1 MSEGGKGMEYRTLGR
16 TGLKVSVLGLG
27 GGGHSKLGIKAN
39 TSENASADLVVKA
52 VEWGVNL
59 IDTAEAYG
67 TEKTIGLAL
76 QKLKRENIYVST
88 KFSLYHDGKLKTPG
102 DLEKSVDGSLAQ
114 LNTEYIDIY
123 HLHAVK
129 ESDYTYAVE
138 QLVPEMLKMREKGK
152 IRFLGITETFPNDP
166 SHKML
171 QRAVKDDC
179 WDVMMVGF
187 NLLNQSARD
196 KVFSVTR
203 KNNIGVLDMFAVRRV
218 LANPQAL
225 VDLVADLLRQGL
237 VDETLIDKSDPLAF
251 LMHSE
256 EGAVSMTDAA
266 YRYCVHEPGIHSVLS
281 GTGNIQH
288 LQENIESV
296 KRVALPTRDFDK
308 INKIFAL
315 VDHISGN

>member
-1 MSEGGKGMEYRTLGR
+1 MEYRTLGR

-27 GGGHSKLGIKAN
+27 GGGHSRLGVSAN
-39 TSENASADLVVKA
+39 TSERESADVVTKA

-67 TEKTIGLAL
+67 TEKRIGLAL
-76 QKLKRENIYVST
+76 QGLKRENIYIST
-88 KFSLYHDGKLKTPG
+88 KYSLYHDGKLKPPG

-114 LNTEYIDIY
+114 LNTDYIDIY
-123 HLHAVK
+123 HLHGVK
-129 ESDYTYAVE
+129 ESDYSYAAE
-138 QLVPEMLKMREKGK
+138 HLIPEMLKMREKGK

-166 SHKML
+166 RHTML

-187 NLLNQSARD
+187 NMLNQSARD

-225 VDLVADLLRQGL
+225 VELVADLLHQGL
-237 VDETLIDKSDPLAF
+237 LDESLIDKSDPLGF

-256 EGAVSMTDAA
+256 EGAVSLTDAA
-266 YRYCVHEPGIHSVLS
+266 YRYCLHEPGIHSVLS

-288 LQENIESV
+288 LLENIESV
-296 KRVALPTRDFDK
+296 NRVALPTKDLDK

>member
-1 MSEGGKGMEYRTLGR
+1 MDYRALGR

-27 GGGHSKLGIKAN
+27 GGGHSRLGIKAN
-39 TSENASADLVVKA
+39 SSERESADLVSQA

-67 TEKTIGLAL
+67 TEKRIGMAL
-76 QKLKRENIYVST
+76 RQLKRDNIYIST
-88 KFSLYHDGKLKTPG
+88 KFSLYDDGKLRTPG
-102 DLEKSVDGSLAQ
+102 DLEKSVDRSLSQ
-114 LNTEYIDIY
+114 LNTDYIDIY

-129 ESDYTYAVE
+129 ESDYTYAAE
-138 QLVPEMLKMREKGK
+138 QWVPEMLKMREKGK

-166 SHKML
+166 SHTML

-196 KVFSVTR
+196 KVFSATR

-225 VDLVADLLRQGL
+225 VELVADLLRQGRL
-237 VDETLIDKSDPLAF
+237 DEALIDKSDPLGF

-256 EGAVSMTDAA
+256 EGAVSLTDAA

-288 LQENIESV
+288 LQENIESLN
-296 KRVALPTRDFDK
+296 RAALPTRDLAK
-308 INKIFAL
+308 LNKIFAL